1 MADRQF
7 LESLKIE
14 DNIFELAENCKI
26 GYLIRYYAPCT
37 GCGEHEFP
45 AGIKFCLTDNMRDD
59 AMYMRVIDTDSELA
73 NRLAETLREKERTE
87 NPVLYERLAGFSFF
101 ITELQLKSLPLNFI
115 SGSRERC
122 LEIMKLIRQSNKTI

>member
-7 LESLKIE
+7 IESLKIR

-26 GYLIRYYAPCT
+26 GYLIQYCAPCT
-37 GCGEHEFP
+37 GCGEHEIP
-45 AGIKFCLTDNMRDD
+45 AGIKFCLAGPMRDD
-59 AMYMRVIDTDSELA
+59 AMYMHVIDVDSELA
-73 NRLAETLREKERTE
+73 NRLAETLREKEKTE

-101 ITELQLKSLPLNFI
+101 ITELQLKNLPLNFI

-122 LEIMKLIRQSNKTI
+122 LEIMKLIRQSNKVN